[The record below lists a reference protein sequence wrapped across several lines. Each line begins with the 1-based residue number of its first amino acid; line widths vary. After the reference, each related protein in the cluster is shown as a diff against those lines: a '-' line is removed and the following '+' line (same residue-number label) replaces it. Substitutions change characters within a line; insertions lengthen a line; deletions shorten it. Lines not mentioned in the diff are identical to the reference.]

1 MAAATDVP
9 TTTVSSASS
18 GDAPSGPAGHTTI
31 APRAMVAIARQAAS
45 EVDGVELVAEPGL
58 RRLMAELLPGGG
70 GHGATATVASGT
82 AAMGLHLAVC
92 WPRPVA
98 QLTGE
103 VRRHVRD
110 KVQELTA
117 YRVTEI
123 DIVVDVLP
131 PAGRSGTGRVE

>member
-1 MAAATDVP
+1 MTTVTGVP
-9 TTTVSSASS
+9 TTTGSSAPP
-18 GDAPSGPAGHTTI
+18 GVDAAVLAGRTVI
-31 APRAMVAIARQAAS
+31 APRALVAIARQAAS
-45 EVDGVELVAEPGL
+45 EIDGVELVAEPGL

-82 AAMGLHLAVC
+82 AAMGLHLAIC

-110 KVQELTA
+110 KVQDLTGC
-117 YRVTEI
+117 RVTEI

-131 PAGRSGTGRVE
+131 LAGRSRTGRVE

>member
-1 MAAATDVP
+1 
-9 TTTVSSASS
+9 
-18 GDAPSGPAGHTTI
+18 
-31 APRAMVAIARQAAS
+31 MVAIARKAAS

-70 GHGATATVASGT
+70 GHGTTATVAPGT

-110 KVQELTA
+110 KVQDLTGC
-117 YRVTEI
+117 RVTEI
-123 DIVVDVLP
+123 DIVVEILP
-131 PAGRSGTGRVE
+131 LAGRSRTGRVE